1 MLEEKLNEL
10 KMQTTLSTLWL
21 AALFNLIFRDIHE
34 FIRPGFIEAVT
45 AKTAA
50 GEGWTQIEF
59 LGFAVL
65 LNVPIMMMLLSR
77 VLPQRPNRR
86 ANLVGAPLATILF
99 SIGTLVDF
107 IDLDNLFH
115 VGIAIT
121 LFAIIFRLAWRW
133 EVPTRQVPVPTT
145 SAVTSAGFHP

>member
-1 MLEEKLNEL
+1 MLEANLNEL

-34 FIRPGFIEAVT
+34 VARPGFIEAVM
-45 AKTAA
+45 ARTAA
-50 GEGWTQIEF
+50 GEGATDVQF

-77 VLPQRPNRR
+77 VLPHRANRR
-86 ANLVGAPLATILF
+86 ANLIGAPLATILF
-99 SIGTLVDF
+99 IIGTLVDY

-115 VGIAIT
+115 AGIAIFT
-121 LFAIIFRLAWRW
+121 FVIIFRLAWRW
-133 EVPTRQVPVPTT
+133 KIPTKQA
-145 SAVTSAGFHP
+145 SKLATSAGFRP